1 MKTKTFI
8 IHLILITGSLLMA
21 TQPLLALDST
31 QKSVMNKA
39 ITGQSGTVGITSAN
53 TSSTSSYSDG
63 VTGVR
68 LAITLLI
75 AGLYFL
81 FVAWLAKSQYLA
93 WVDKD
98 IDTGEAFGSVV
109 MATLMLLFIIFIL
122 ST

>member
-1 MKTKTFI
+1 MKTFTI
-8 IHLILITGSLLMA
+8 LLLIAVSLLLL
-21 TQPLLALDST
+21 TQPLLALDSA
-31 QKSVMNKA
+31 QQSVMNQA
-39 ITGQSGTVGITSAN
+39 ITGQSGTVGITSA
-53 TSSTSSYSDG
+53 TTASTTSYSNG

-68 LAITLLI
+68 LAITLVI
-75 AGLYFL
+75 AGFYFL

-109 MATLMLLFIIFIL
+109 MATLMLLFMVFVL

>member
-1 MKTKTFI
+1 MKTFTI
-8 IHLILITGSLLMA
+8 LLLIAASLLLLI
-21 TQPLLALDST
+21 QPVLALDST
-31 QKSVMNKA
+31 QKSVMNQA
-39 ITGQSGTVGITSAN
+39 ITGQSGTVGITSA
-53 TSSTSSYSDG
+53 TTASTSTYSDG